1 MIGTGLTFTAGV
13 GVVASL
19 VGVPVWLVGEISGL
33 ELMQIAGKCAVIA
46 FPVGV
51 AFSGMLALT
60 VRGRP
65 FEKLSLPRFAALG
78 AGAGLLLFAL
88 LGLNAFR
95 HWSVADAVANLAIL
109 TLLGGGSATAI
120 LLLAR
125 RAGPARDYPSPS
137 LRDPSPEEGLASGM
151 TPAGNIGAAVGG
163 AEGSLGPARRVE
175 EGARL
180 PRG

>member
-1 MIGTGLTFTAGV
+1 
-13 GVVASL
+13 VVASL
-19 VGVPVWLVGEISGL
+19 VGVPVWLVGEISGY

-60 VRGRP
+60 ARGRP
-65 FEKLSLPRFAALG
+65 FERLSLPRFAALG

-88 LGLNAFR
+88 IGMNAFR
-95 HWSVADAVANLAIL
+95 HWSVADALANLLIL

-137 LRDPSPEEGLASGM
+137 LRDPSPEETLASGR
-151 TPAGNIGAAVGG
+151 TRAAAIGAAAGG
-163 AEGSLGPARRVE
+163 AEGSLAPPHRVE
-175 EGARL
+175 EGARQR
-180 PRG
+180 RG